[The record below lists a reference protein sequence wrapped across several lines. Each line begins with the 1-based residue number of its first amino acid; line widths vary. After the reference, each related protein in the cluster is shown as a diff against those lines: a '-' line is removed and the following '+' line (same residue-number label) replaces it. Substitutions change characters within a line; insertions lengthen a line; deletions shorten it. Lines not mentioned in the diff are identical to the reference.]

1 MAALLPPDPHD
12 RVKHFKNDGPGWR
25 LGALFL
31 DKLPA
36 ILVSAGVLATAIY
49 GLIKFLY

>member
-12 RVKHFKNDGPGWR
+12 RLKHFKNDGPGWR

-31 DKLPA
+31 EKLPA
-36 ILVSAGVLATAIY
+36 ILLSAGGLAAAIY
-49 GLIKFLY
+49 GLVKLLH